1 MYIADCL
8 DSVVLAE
15 ESLAVGLL
23 LLLAQQ
29 GVQAVELGL
38 LVTVDIVPANMD
50 NDIIVIIF
58 GQNSPMYYSPPI
70 THKVLLVEDGSVG
83 TKEGVGLTAWAAH
96 VERLKEDDNEALSNL

>member
-1 MYIADCL
+1 MTAVTAVTARL

-50 NDIIVIIF
+50 NDIIVTIF
-58 GQNSPMYYSPPI
+58 
-70 THKVLLVEDGSVG
+70 
-83 TKEGVGLTAWAAH
+83 
-96 VERLKEDDNEALSNL
+96 